1 MYENENNHKIL
12 LCGREFTEQE
22 LADIKY
28 MVRRFPKLSR
38 RELSQ
43 TICENIG
50 WLTPNGEY
58 KTLACLELL
67 KKLQAQDMFQLPP
80 SRNKNLK
87 KRKEQ
92 VRLTP
97 QTESGPELNI
107 PLAELEPIYLE
118 TVTDRAGRALFSEY
132 LERYHY
138 LGYKRP
144 FGSHLRYFIWA
155 KDQLLLGCLLFAAS
169 AAWALEARDNWI
181 CWTEADR
188 SQRLYLVVVNTRFLI
203 FPWVHVENLASRVL
217 SLAVKRIRSDWQKR
231 YNYQPVLLETFVDTE
246 KYSGTA
252 YRAANWLYLGE
263 TTGRGRDDRDNKAT
277 LPIKQIYVY
286 PLVKDFRDYL
296 LGKEGENNE

>member
-1 MYENENNHKIL
+1 MHENEHNHKIL

-22 LADIKY
+22 LDDIKY

-67 KKLQAQDMFQLPP
+67 KKLQAQGIIQLPA
-80 SRNKNLK
+80 SRNKNLN

-92 VRLTP
+92 VNITP
-97 QTESGPELNI
+97 QTDPGPELNLS
-107 PLAELEPIYLE
+107 LAKLEPIDLE
-118 TVTDRAGRALFSEY
+118 PINNRAGRTLFSEY

-144 FGSHLRYFIWA
+144 FGSHLRYFIRA
-155 KDQLLLGCLLFAAS
+155 KEELLLGCLLFAAS

-181 CWTEADR
+181 GWTEADR

-246 KYSGTA
+246 KYMGTT
-252 YRAANWLYLGE
+252 YRAANWIYLGE
-263 TTGRGRDDRDNKAT
+263 TTGRGRMDRYNKAI

-286 PLVKDFRDYL
+286 PLVKDFRAYL
-296 LGKEGENNE
+296 LGKGGENSE